1 LDKTSASQDVPDEWP
16 PTWIVRT
23 NERPGV
29 AADRPAEHGQVEG
42 LVDGLANALRMLHDH
57 FGSDD
62 LEQYAVAGK
71 IAGLQTG
78 WESLSREITAAVAE
92 GRVDPATLPDPY
104 RRYEAKRLL
113 EFWVEGRPASEDLVL
128 CHGNPRLS
136 NFFFEGADF
145 VGAEG
150 LAGMRLAD
158 RHLDLAIIHHEIHE
172 HLGAEAG
179 FRFYEAYGRD
189 PDLLKLD
196 HYLLASL
203 LRR

>member
-1 LDKTSASQDVPDEWP
+1 MPDEWP
-16 PTWIVRT
+16 PTWFVRT

-42 LVDGLANALRMLHDH
+42 LVDGLANALRTLHDVDTH
-57 FGSDD
+57 GAEH
-62 LEQYAVAGK
+62 LVLPEAVT
-71 IAGLQTG
+71 LSSG
-78 WESLSREITAAVAE
+78 WESLSTEIASSVAE

-128 CHGNPRLS
+128 CHGNPRLA
-136 NFFFEGADF
+136 NFFFDGADF

-150 LAGMRLAD
+150 LDGMRLAD

-172 HLGAEAG
+172 HLGAEAV